1 MEKEANP
8 PVDQSIPQSIS
19 QIDEDGGRGAK
30 GERQA
35 IANINTVPARYH
47 PSSINATT
55 YSIKSPLVVQT
66 GETNSKGRRAFPL
79 HVPLASPLASAFQHT
94 AASVKASMPLS
105 GVRAQAAREQ
115 KEQAAFPW
123 RSQLRM
129 TSTMCI
135 DVAITLLR
143 LSCPYLLRS
152 GSRPPAVHVP
162 VHAACDICSVPCKF
176 PLASSLGLDAQ
187 MSHRIVA

>member
-1 MEKEANP
+1 ME
-8 PVDQSIPQSIS
+8 
-19 QIDEDGGRGAK
+19 GGGPK
-30 GERQA
+30 GNDRRLL
-35 IANINTVPARYH
+35 ILTLYLHGTIH
-47 PSSINATT
+47 SSINATT
-55 YSIKSPLVVQT
+55 YSIKSPCVVQT